1 MTTMR
6 MTPIHP
12 IGHAHTADLEACLD
26 FVNSESYEDG
36 VPNEHLATVDDA
48 IAYLTVRG
56 LAHEDA
62 LRAQAAPDETV
73 WLGRVH
79 QSRAAVRRIWDAE
92 VDHRIPDQ
100 GALDTVNAIL
110 REAPR
115 IELVA
120 GDDCCGIGHRHTA
133 DDPLGE
139 ALARLVQ
146 PLVEAIATGQTS
158 RFRVCANDGC
168 RWVFEDRSRAGRRR
182 WCDMTSCGNR
192 AKVRRYRSRHQA
204 HEPAE
209 EPAG

>member
-1 MTTMR
+1 

-12 IGHAHTADLEACLD
+12 LGHAHPADLEACLD
-26 FVNSESYEDG
+26 FVNSKSYDDG

-48 IAYLTVRG
+48 IAYLTARG

-62 LRAQAAPDETV
+62 LRAQAAADEPA

-79 QSRAAVRRIWDAE
+79 ELRAAVRRIWDAE
-92 VDHRIPDQ
+92 VDHCTPDQ
-100 GALDTVNAIL
+100 GAFDTVNAIL

-120 GDDCCGIGHRHTA
+120 GDHCCGIGHRHTA

-146 PLVEAIATGQTS
+146 PLVEAIAGGQTA

-209 EPAG
+209 EPAEEPAG